1 MSHVKTMQWAMV
13 RPVRN
18 MQNAK
23 CHSKAKP
30 SKNVMGHDEANAM
43 DAMDDANGL
52 IVMPM
57 Q

>member
-1 MSHVKTMQWAMV
+1 MSHVKTMQWAMA